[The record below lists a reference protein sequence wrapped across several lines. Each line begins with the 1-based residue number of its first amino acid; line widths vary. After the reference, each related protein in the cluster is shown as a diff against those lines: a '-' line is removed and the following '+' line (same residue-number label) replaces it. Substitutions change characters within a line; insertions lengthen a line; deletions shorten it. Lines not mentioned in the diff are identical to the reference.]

1 MEANW
6 IDIFCGSILLILFAI
21 GLYFGLAKTLVH
33 LAAWIG
39 GAVGIIYA
47 PDLLGPFLSNNF
59 EFSETTM
66 VILTRVFGFL
76 LPFIALRILG
86 HFINKF
92 IKRHLSFPNAIAG
105 GLLGLVKG
113 LIPCLILLS
122 TLYLLPLSGSLKIQR
137 DGSLAY
143 SLYTKILRD
152 SGAEEKITAA
162 QDSIQSKITDK
173 VNETLDSSKAK
184 ISKAAS
190 ESIQNR
196 IDSLSFPKR

>member
-6 IDIFCGSILLILFAI
+6 IDIFCGSVFLILSCL
-21 GLYFGLAKTLVH
+21 GLYFGLAKTLIH
-33 LAAWIG
+33 LVAWVS
-39 GAVGIIYA
+39 GALGVIYA
-47 PDLLGPFLSNNF
+47 PEFLGPFLVENF
-59 EFSETTM
+59 NFSETATI
-66 VILTRVFGFL
+66 ILARVLGFL
-76 LPFIALRILG
+76 LPFLVLRIIG

-105 GLLGLVKG
+105 GILGLVKG

-122 TLYLLPLSGSLKIQR
+122 TLYLLPLSGNLERQR
-137 DGSLAY
+137 DSSLAY
-143 SLYTKILRD
+143 SLYAKILRD
-152 SGAEEKITAA
+152 SGVEEKITSV

-173 VNETLDSSKAK
+173 INETIDSSKVK

-196 IDSLSFPKR
+196 IDSLNIPKR

>member
-6 IDIFCGSILLILFAI
+6 IDIFCGSVLLILSAL
-21 GLYFGLAKTLVH
+21 GLYFGLAKTIVH

-39 GAVGIIYA
+39 GALGVIYA
-47 PDLLGPFLSNNF
+47 PDFLGQILSNNF
-59 EFSETTM
+59 DFSETTR
-66 VILTRVFGFL
+66 VILTRVLGFL
-76 LPFIALRILG
+76 LPFLVLRILG

-105 GLLGLVKG
+105 GFLGLVKG
-113 LIPCLILLS
+113 LIPCLVLLS
-122 TLYLLPLSGSLKIQR
+122 TLYLLPLSGNLENQR
-137 DGSLAY
+137 DNSLAY

-152 SGAEEKITAA
+152 SGVEEKITAA

-173 VNETLDSSKAK
+173 VNETIDSSKAK

>member
-6 IDIFCGSILLILFAI
+6 IDIFCGSVFLILSCL
-21 GLYFGLAKTLVH
+21 GLYFGLAKTLIH
-33 LAAWIG
+33 LVAWVS
-39 GAVGIIYA
+39 GALGVIYA
-47 PDLLGPFLSNNF
+47 PEFLGQFLVENF
-59 EFSETTM
+59 NFSETATI
-66 VILTRVFGFL
+66 ILARVLGFL
-76 LPFIALRILG
+76 LPFLVLRIIG

-105 GLLGLVKG
+105 GILGFVKG

-122 TLYLLPLSGSLKIQR
+122 TLYLLPLSGNLERQR
-137 DGSLAY
+137 DSSLAY
-143 SLYTKILRD
+143 SLYAKILRD
-152 SGAEEKITAA
+152 SGVEEKITSA

-173 VNETLDSSKAK
+173 INETIDSSKVK

-196 IDSLSFPKR
+196 IDSLNIPKR